1 MHLVLSEGSLC
12 LLASCSPAELQEEEG
27 EDSEAERSCTWLIML
42 IGSKSIFQASQDLS
56 LLAGLHV
63 VTTFQRLSV
72 PQDTDTTNKEE
83 CVGVG
88 SRKDAGIVPEM
99 SDRMCC
105 STCQCPFDSREE
117 QTEHYKLDWHRFNL
131 RQRLMGGQPVTA
143 EEFEK
148 KTGAVTTVQTGH
160 ESFSLGL
167 CFHHCDVSSISGS
180 DSDTDSESNCD
191 LLRPVNIPGSN
202 PVNQEQD
209 RGKEQEHLS
218 HKVLFRN
225 SEGQYLSVYRCILLS
240 KKESEENNNNELVSS
255 LQNVN
260 VKSPW
265 VILMTG
271 GGHFAGAVF
280 KGNEVLHHKTFHRYT
295 VRAKRGTAQGM
306 RDAQN
311 RSHAPKS
318 AGASLRRY
326 NEAALTK
333 DIQDLLENWA
343 EHLREASVIFLRAPS
358 YNKGIFFSGK
368 TPPLVKD
375 DPRVRTIPFATKRAT
390 FKEVRRVHELLTTL
404 QIYGKETE
412 IADVISPRRKV
423 WKKLM
428 KAIAKETTDSESNET
443 VIDEDSGEES
453 PAEEM
458 ELEMVEMTL
467 GTLHLREYEVF
478 PKRKKKKKKK
488 EEEEEVKTTPAAER
502 FPSEEEID
510 ADKEVLPVQL
520 PASDTTGNKAQGRRK
535 TRKNREDLIQS
546 LEQENKCYQLKN
558 DLYTAC
564 KTGDTK
570 ALQLLLQGLL
580 QPASGSADAALI
592 EPKDSGRDCPS
603 QNQKAPS
610 EGNQTGFLEP
620 HEEAKK
626 RDGET
631 GNDDGGIS
639 ERKGETDSTSQRK
652 DVDANS
658 AARDECCAQGSAV
671 DSGAQLVPDCG
682 APEVLVTTS
691 MLNEKIDEAGF
702 TLLHVAAA
710 AGQRDVVRLLMDSGC
725 DPALR
730 DKRGQP
736 PYCVSVDKE
745 TRNEFRKY
753 MADHLD
759 KYDYGKAQVPG
770 PLTTEIEAKKAEKK
784 AEKKKAQKAQKKQRE
799 KEEKE
804 ERKRKE
810 EEDQEKKRYAALG
823 EREKR
828 ALAAERRFAQ
838 QMAAIGTT
846 LTNIR
851 RCWQCGESLLGKTPF
866 QYLDFS
872 FCTTKCLQE
881 HKRSRA
887 AQP

>member
-1 MHLVLSEGSLC
+1 
-12 LLASCSPAELQEEEG
+12 
-27 EDSEAERSCTWLIML
+27 ML

-148 KTGAVTTVQTGH
+148 KTGAG
-160 ESFSLGL
+160 
-167 CFHHCDVSSISGS
+167 DVSSISGS

-423 WKKLM
+423 WKKL
-428 KAIAKETTDSESNET
+428 IQPETYYGVPNIET

-488 EEEEEVKTTPAAER
+488 EEEEEKKFKENGKETHDAIQVQGGV
-502 FPSEEEID
+502 ID
-510 ADKEVLPVQL
+510 IRS
-520 PASDTTGNKAQGRRK
+520 ASDTTGNKAQGRRK
-535 TRKNREDLIQS
+535 TRKNSSIPS
-546 LEQENKCYQLKN
+546 QENKCYQLKN

-570 ALQLLLQGLL
+570 ALQLLLQ
-580 QPASGSADAALI
+580 
-592 EPKDSGRDCPS
+592 
-603 QNQKAPS
+603 
-610 EGNQTGFLEP
+610 EP

-639 ERKGETDSTSQRK
+639 ER
-652 DVDANS
+652 
-658 AARDECCAQGSAV
+658 
-671 DSGAQLVPDCG
+671 
-682 APEVLVTTS
+682 